1 MEQAIKILIVEDN
14 VIIADDMQSM
24 LEDIGYEIVD
34 NVIVYEQAV
43 EVLKNKQVDLVLI
56 DIILASDKTGIDLGK
71 HIRENYDIPFIF
83 VTSNSDRATVENAK
97 TVKPNGYL
105 VKPFEQQDLYTSIE
119 IALSNFIYGNQ
130 SSNKESAFDAE
141 TNDNAPM
148 SNSILKDSIFVK
160 KQHLYYRIQFGDI
173 QFIKADNVYLEVNTA
188 DKKFLVRSP
197 LKDYLE
203 KLPKNKFYRAHKSYI
218 VNVDHIDAIN
228 SKDIMINNT
237 LIPISKDFKEFII
250 SAMNSWSDVFYEPFE
265 TQIKKFKFV
274 FLDMNFCIVRQNCK
288 T

>member
-1 MEQAIKILIVEDN
+1 MEHPIKILIVEDN

-24 LEDIGYEIVD
+24 LEEIGYEIVD

-43 EVLKNKQVDLVLI
+43 EVLKTNHVDLVLI

-71 HIRENYDIPFIF
+71 HIRKNYNIPFIF
-83 VTSNSDRATVENAK
+83 VTSNSDKATVENAK
-97 TVKPNGYL
+97 TVKPDGYL

-119 IALSNFIYGNQ
+119 IALSNFNY
-130 SSNKESAFDAE
+130 SKKEVSNEIDGSGGESF
-141 TNDNAPM
+141 T
-148 SNSILKDSIFVK
+148 SNSVLKDSIFVK

-173 QFIKADNVYLEVNTA
+173 QFIKADNVYLEVNTI

-250 SAMNSWSDVFYEPFE
+250 SSMNS
-265 TQIKKFKFV
+265 
-274 FLDMNFCIVRQNCK
+274 
-288 T
+288 

>member
-1 MEQAIKILIVEDN
+1 MEEPIKILIVEDN

-24 LEDIGYEIVD
+24 LEEIGYEIVD
-34 NVIVYEQAV
+34 NVIVYEQAE
-43 EVLKNKQVDLVLI
+43 EVLKSKHVDLVLI

-71 HIRENYDIPFIF
+71 HIRENYNIPFIF

-105 VKPFEQQDLYTSIE
+105 VKPFEQQDLYTAIE
-119 IALSNFIYGNQ
+119 IALSNYDYSEKKG
-130 SSNKESAFDAE
+130 ESAGGDTAE
-141 TNDNAPM
+141 KVV
-148 SNSILKDSIFVK
+148 SNSVLKDSIFVK
-160 KQHLYYRIQFGDI
+160 KQHLYYRIQFEDI
-173 QFIKADNVYLEVNTA
+173 RFIKADNVYLEVNTV

-203 KLPKNKFYRAHKSYI
+203 KLPRNKFYRAHKSYI

-237 LIPISKDFKEFII
+237 LIPISKEFKEFII
-250 SAMNSWSDVFYEPFE
+250 SAMNS
-265 TQIKKFKFV
+265 
-274 FLDMNFCIVRQNCK
+274 
-288 T
+288 

>member
-1 MEQAIKILIVEDN
+1 MERPIRILIVEDN

-24 LEDIGYEIVD
+24 LEEIGYEIVD

-43 EVLKNKQVDLVLI
+43 EVLKTQQVDLVLI

-71 HIRENYDIPFIF
+71 HIRANFDIPFIF

-97 TVKPNGYL
+97 TTKPNGYL

-119 IALSNFIYGNQ
+119 IALSNFTYNTEG
-130 SSNKESAFDAE
+130 SNRAPQVMEEDV
-141 TNDNAPM
+141 PM
-148 SNSILKDSIFVK
+148 SNSVLKDSIFVK

-173 QFIKADNVYLEVNTA
+173 QFIKADNVYLEVNTV

-228 SKDIMINNT
+228 SKDVMINNN

-250 SAMNSWSDVFYEPFE
+250 SAMNS
-265 TQIKKFKFV
+265 
-274 FLDMNFCIVRQNCK
+274 
-288 T
+288 

>member
-1 MEQAIKILIVEDN
+1 VEQPIRILIVEDN

-24 LEDIGYEIVD
+24 LEEIGYEIVD

-43 EVLKNKQVDLVLI
+43 EVLKNKDVDLVLI

-71 HIRENYDIPFIF
+71 HIRENYNIPFIF

-119 IALSNFIYGNQ
+119 IALSNFTSVKNNGA
-130 SSNKESAFDAE
+130 SESLEEEDDRLMSNKV
-141 TNDNAPM
+141 
-148 SNSILKDSIFVK
+148 LKDSIFVK

-173 QFIKADNVYLEVNTA
+173 QFIKADNVYLEVNTV

-203 KLPKNKFYRAHKSYI
+203 KLPQQKFYRAHKSYI

-228 SKDIMINNT
+228 SKDILINNT
-237 LIPISKDFKEFII
+237 LIPISKEFKEFII
-250 SAMNSWSDVFYEPFE
+250 SAMNS
-265 TQIKKFKFV
+265 
-274 FLDMNFCIVRQNCK
+274 
-288 T
+288 

>member
-1 MEQAIKILIVEDN
+1 MEIPIRILIVEDN

-24 LEDIGYEIVD
+24 LEEIGYDIVD
-34 NVIVYEQAV
+34 NVIVYEQAE
-43 EVLKNKQVDLVLI
+43 EVLKTQQVDLVLI

-119 IALSNFIYGNQ
+119 IALSNFIYKA
-130 SSNKESAFDAE
+130 SSIEKQAAHNED
-141 TNDNAPM
+141 DILV

-203 KLPKNKFYRAHKSYI
+203 KLPQNKFYRAHKSYI

-228 SKDIMINNT
+228 SKDIMINNN

-250 SAMNSWSDVFYEPFE
+250 SAMNS
-265 TQIKKFKFV
+265 
-274 FLDMNFCIVRQNCK
+274 
-288 T
+288 

>member
-24 LEDIGYEIVD
+24 LEEIGYESVD
-34 NVIVYEQAV
+34 NVIVYEQAE
-43 EVLKNKQVDLVLI
+43 EVLKNNHVDLVLI

-71 HIRENYDIPFIF
+71 HIRENYNIPYIFI
-83 VTSNSDRATVENAK
+83 TSNSDRATVENAK

-119 IALSNFIYGNQ
+119 IALSNFDY
-130 SSNKESAFDAE
+130 STKEGGQQHPEDE
-141 TNDNAPM
+141 DRIV
-148 SNSILKDSIFVK
+148 SNSVLKDSIFVK

-173 QFIKADNVYLEVNTA
+173 QFIKADNVYLEVNTV

-250 SAMNSWSDVFYEPFE
+250 SAMNS
-265 TQIKKFKFV
+265 
-274 FLDMNFCIVRQNCK
+274 
-288 T
+288 

>member
-1 MEQAIKILIVEDN
+1 MEQPIRILIVEDN

-24 LEDIGYEIVD
+24 LEEIGYEIVD
-34 NVIVYEQAV
+34 NVIVYEQAE
-43 EVLKNKQVDLVLI
+43 EVLKTQEVDLVLI

-119 IALSNFIYGNQ
+119 IALSNFIHSTKGEDGQNANT
-130 SSNKESAFDAE
+130 SSEV
-141 TNDNAPM
+141 PM
-148 SNSILKDSIFVK
+148 SNAVLKDSIFVK

-173 QFIKADNVYLEVNTA
+173 QFIKADNVYLEVNTV

-228 SKDIMINNT
+228 SKDIMINDT

-250 SAMNSWSDVFYEPFE
+250 SAMNS
-265 TQIKKFKFV
+265 
-274 FLDMNFCIVRQNCK
+274 
-288 T
+288 

>member
-1 MEQAIKILIVEDN
+1 MEQPIRILIVEDN

-24 LEDIGYEIVD
+24 LEEIGYEIVD
-34 NVIVYEQAV
+34 NVIVYEQA
-43 EVLKNKQVDLVLI
+43 EKVLKTEQVDLVLI

-71 HIRENYDIPFIF
+71 HIRANYDIPFIF

-119 IALSNFIYGNQ
+119 IALSNFTYGT
-130 SSNKESAFDAE
+130 NKQAAVENKVNED
-141 TNDNAPM
+141 DVPM
-148 SNSILKDSIFVK
+148 SNSVLKDSIFVK

-173 QFIKADNVYLEVNTA
+173 QFIKADNVYLEVNTV

-228 SKDIMINNT
+228 SKDIMINNN

-250 SAMNSWSDVFYEPFE
+250 SAMNS
-265 TQIKKFKFV
+265 
-274 FLDMNFCIVRQNCK
+274 
-288 T
+288 

>member
-1 MEQAIKILIVEDN
+1 METPIKILIVEDN

-24 LEDIGYEIVD
+24 LEEIGYEIVD

-43 EVLKNKQVDLVLI
+43 DVLKNNDVDLVLI

-71 HIRENYDIPFIF
+71 HIREHYNIPFIF

-97 TVKPNGYL
+97 TVKPDGYL

-119 IALSNFIYGNQ
+119 IALSNFNYSRKENSKEIEGN
-130 SSNKESAFDAE
+130 EGDAF
-141 TNDNAPM
+141 T
-148 SNSILKDSIFVK
+148 SNSVLKDSIFVK
-160 KQHLYYRIQFGDI
+160 KQHLYYRIQFKDI

-228 SKDIMINNT
+228 SKDIVINNN

-250 SAMNSWSDVFYEPFE
+250 SSMNS
-265 TQIKKFKFV
+265 
-274 FLDMNFCIVRQNCK
+274 
-288 T
+288 

>member
-1 MEQAIKILIVEDN
+1 MEQPIKILIVEDN

-24 LEDIGYEIVD
+24 LEEIGYEIVD

-43 EVLKNKQVDLVLI
+43 DVLKNNHIDLVLI

-71 HIRENYDIPFIF
+71 HIRDTYNIPFIF

-97 TVKPNGYL
+97 TVKPDGYL

-119 IALSNFIYGNQ
+119 IALSNFNYAKKGIA
-130 SSNKESAFDAE
+130 KMTEEEEAADE
-141 TNDNAPM
+141 IT
-148 SNSILKDSIFVK
+148 SNSVLKDSIFVK
-160 KQHLYYRIQFGDI
+160 KQHLYYRIQFTDI

-218 VNVDHIDAIN
+218 VNVDHIDAVN
-228 SKDIMINNT
+228 SKDIMINNN
-237 LIPISKDFKEFII
+237 LIPISKDFKEFIL
-250 SAMNSWSDVFYEPFE
+250 SSMNS
-265 TQIKKFKFV
+265 
-274 FLDMNFCIVRQNCK
+274 
-288 T
+288 

>member
-1 MEQAIKILIVEDN
+1 MEQPIRILIVEDN

-24 LEDIGYEIVD
+24 LEEIGYEIVD
-34 NVIVYEQAV
+34 NVIVYEQAE
-43 EVLKNKQVDLVLI
+43 EVLKTQKVDLVLI
-56 DIILASDKTGIDLGK
+56 DIILASDRTGIDLGK

-119 IALSNFIYGNQ
+119 IALANFTYGTGE
-130 SSNKESAFDAE
+130 NKQERPVSEEDV
-141 TNDNAPM
+141 PM
-148 SNSILKDSIFVK
+148 SNSVLKDSIFVK

-173 QFIKADNVYLEVNTA
+173 QFIKADNVYLEVNTV

-203 KLPKNKFYRAHKSYI
+203 KLPKTKFYRAHKSYI

-228 SKDIMINNT
+228 SKDIMINNN

-250 SAMNSWSDVFYEPFE
+250 SAMNS
-265 TQIKKFKFV
+265 
-274 FLDMNFCIVRQNCK
+274 
-288 T
+288 

>member
-24 LEDIGYEIVD
+24 LEEIGYDIVD
-34 NVIVYEQAV
+34 NVIVYERAV
-43 EVLKNKQVDLVLI
+43 EVLKTQQVDLVLI

-71 HIRENYDIPFIF
+71 HIRENYDIPFVF

-119 IALSNFIYGNQ
+119 IALSNFIY
-130 SSNKESAFDAE
+130 SNEQGTQAAIGETDEDA
-141 TNDNAPM
+141 PL

-173 QFIKADNVYLEVNTA
+173 QFIKADNVYLEVNTV

-250 SAMNSWSDVFYEPFE
+250 SAMNS
-265 TQIKKFKFV
+265 
-274 FLDMNFCIVRQNCK
+274 
-288 T
+288 

>member
-1 MEQAIKILIVEDN
+1 MEEPIKILIVEDN

-24 LEDIGYEIVD
+24 LEEIGYEIVD

-43 EVLKNKQVDLVLI
+43 EVLRSQEVDLVLI

-71 HIRENYDIPFIF
+71 HIRDNYDIPFIF

-119 IALSNFIYGNQ
+119 IALSNFTQ
-130 SSNKESAFDAE
+130 SGRPSRPDDGQDDTGDSIA
-141 TNDNAPM
+141 
-148 SNSILKDSIFVK
+148 SNSLLKDSIFVK
-160 KQHLYYRIQFGDI
+160 KQHLYYRIQFDDI
-173 QFIKADNVYLEVNTA
+173 QFIKADNVYLEVNTK

-203 KLPKNKFYRAHKSYI
+203 KLPKKKFFRAHKSYI

-228 SKDIMINNT
+228 SKDILINNT

-250 SAMNSWSDVFYEPFE
+250 SAMNS
-265 TQIKKFKFV
+265 
-274 FLDMNFCIVRQNCK
+274 
-288 T
+288 

>member
-1 MEQAIKILIVEDN
+1 LEEPIKILIVEDN

-24 LEDIGYEIVD
+24 LEEIGYEIVD

-43 EVLKNKQVDLVLI
+43 EVLKDQQVDLVLI

-71 HIRENYDIPFIF
+71 HIREKYDIPFIF

-97 TVKPNGYL
+97 TVQPNGYL

-119 IALSNFIYGNQ
+119 IALSNFEQRKKSLPAEGA
-130 SSNKESAFDAE
+130 EEDAGE
-141 TNDNAPM
+141 GFT
-148 SNSILKDSIFVK
+148 SNSVLKDSIFVK
-160 KQHLYYRIQFGDI
+160 KQHLYYRIYFDDI
-173 QFIKADNVYLEVNTA
+173 RFIKADNVYLEVNTK

-197 LKDYLE
+197 LKNYLE
-203 KLPKNKFYRAHKSYI
+203 KLPRNKFYRAHKSYI

-228 SKDIMINNT
+228 SKDILINET

-250 SAMNSWSDVFYEPFE
+250 SSMNS
-265 TQIKKFKFV
+265 
-274 FLDMNFCIVRQNCK
+274 
-288 T
+288 

>member
-1 MEQAIKILIVEDN
+1 
-14 VIIADDMQSM
+14 MQSM
-24 LEDIGYEIVD
+24 LEEIGYEIVD
-34 NVIVYEQAV
+34 NVIVYEQAI
-43 EVLKNKQVDLVLI
+43 EVLRTKQVDLVLI

-71 HIRENYDIPFIF
+71 HIRDNYDIPFIF

-119 IALSNFIYGNQ
+119 IALSNFTHSNRD
-130 SSNKESAFDAE
+130 SSPDDREDSSEGIA
-141 TNDNAPM
+141 
-148 SNSILKDSIFVK
+148 SNTLLKDSIFVK
-160 KQHLYYRIQFGDI
+160 KQHLYYRIQFDDI
-173 QFIKADNVYLEVNTA
+173 QFIKADNVYLEVNTK

-203 KLPKNKFYRAHKSYI
+203 KLPKKKFFRAHKSYI

-228 SKDIMINNT
+228 SKDILINNT

-250 SAMNSWSDVFYEPFE
+250 SAMNS
-265 TQIKKFKFV
+265 
-274 FLDMNFCIVRQNCK
+274 
-288 T
+288 

>member
-1 MEQAIKILIVEDN
+1 MEQPIKILIVEDN

-24 LEDIGYEIVD
+24 LEEIGYEIVD

-43 EVLKNKQVDLVLI
+43 EVLKSQQVDLVLI

-119 IALSNFIYGNQ
+119 IALSNFIYGKQNGDKGF
-130 SSNKESAFDAE
+130 SNDDVNEDI
-141 TNDNAPM
+141 PM

-173 QFIKADNVYLEVNTA
+173 QFIKADNVYLEVNTI

-203 KLPKNKFYRAHKSYI
+203 KLPQNKFYRAHKSYI

-228 SKDIMINNT
+228 SKDILINNT

-250 SAMNSWSDVFYEPFE
+250 SAMNS
-265 TQIKKFKFV
+265 
-274 FLDMNFCIVRQNCK
+274 
-288 T
+288 

>member
-1 MEQAIKILIVEDN
+1 MEQPIRILIVEDN

-24 LEDIGYEIVD
+24 LEEIGYEIVD

-43 EVLKNKQVDLVLI
+43 EVLKNKEVDLVLI

-71 HIRENYDIPFIF
+71 HIRENYNIPFIF

-119 IALSNFIYGNQ
+119 IALSNFTSVKNNGSSESQ
-130 SSNKESAFDAE
+130 EEEDDRLMSNKV
-141 TNDNAPM
+141 
-148 SNSILKDSIFVK
+148 LKDSIFVK

-173 QFIKADNVYLEVNTA
+173 QFIKADNVYLEVNTV

-203 KLPKNKFYRAHKSYI
+203 KLPQQKFYRAHKSYI

-228 SKDIMINNT
+228 SKDILINNT
-237 LIPISKDFKEFII
+237 LIPISKEFKEFII
-250 SAMNSWSDVFYEPFE
+250 SAMNS
-265 TQIKKFKFV
+265 
-274 FLDMNFCIVRQNCK
+274 
-288 T
+288 

>member
-1 MEQAIKILIVEDN
+1 M
-14 VIIADDMQSM
+14 IIADDMQSM
-24 LEDIGYEIVD
+24 LEEIGYEIVD
-34 NVIVYEQAV
+34 NVIVYEQAE
-43 EVLKNKQVDLVLI
+43 EVLKNNEVDLVLI
-56 DIILASDKTGIDLGK
+56 DIILASDKTGIDLGQ
-71 HIRENYDIPFIF
+71 HIREKYNIPFIF

-97 TVKPNGYL
+97 SVKPNGYL

-119 IALSNFIYGNQ
+119 IALSNFDYNAATEGGGSQGASTVGDVMGN
-130 SSNKESAFDAE
+130 SV
-141 TNDNAPM
+141 
-148 SNSILKDSIFVK
+148 LKDSIFVK
-160 KQHLYYRIQFGDI
+160 KQHLYYRIQFEDI

-250 SAMNSWSDVFYEPFE
+250 SAMNS
-265 TQIKKFKFV
+265 
-274 FLDMNFCIVRQNCK
+274 
-288 T
+288 

>member
-1 MEQAIKILIVEDN
+1 MILEAPIKILIVEDN

-24 LEDIGYEIVD
+24 LEEIGYEIVD
-34 NVIVYEQAV
+34 NVIVYEQAE
-43 EVLKNKQVDLVLI
+43 EVLRTKEVDLVLI

-71 HIRENYDIPFIF
+71 HIRDNYDIPFIF

-119 IALSNFIYGNQ
+119 IALSNFTH
-130 SSNKESAFDAE
+130 SNRANRPAGQA
-141 TNDNAPM
+141 DNSEGIA
-148 SNSILKDSIFVK
+148 SNALMKDSIFVK
-160 KQHLYYRIQFGDI
+160 KQHLYYRIQFDDI
-173 QFIKADNVYLEVNTA
+173 QFIKADNVYLEVNTK

-228 SKDIMINNT
+228 SKDILINNT

-250 SAMNSWSDVFYEPFE
+250 SAMNS
-265 TQIKKFKFV
+265 
-274 FLDMNFCIVRQNCK
+274 
-288 T
+288 

>member
-1 MEQAIKILIVEDN
+1 MEHPIKILIVEDN

-24 LEDIGYEIVD
+24 LEEIGYEIVD

-43 EVLKNKQVDLVLI
+43 DVLKNNHVDLVLI

-71 HIRENYDIPFIF
+71 HIREVYNIPFIF

-97 TVKPNGYL
+97 TVKPDGYL

-119 IALSNFIYGNQ
+119 IALSNFNY
-130 SSNKESAFDAE
+130 SRKEKTKEIAGEEGDAF
-141 TNDNAPM
+141 T
-148 SNSILKDSIFVK
+148 SNSVLKDSIFVK

-173 QFIKADNVYLEVNTA
+173 QFIKADNVYLEVNTV

-203 KLPKNKFYRAHKSYI
+203 KLPRNKFYRAHKSYI

-228 SKDIMINNT
+228 SKDIMINNN

-250 SAMNSWSDVFYEPFE
+250 SSMNS
-265 TQIKKFKFV
+265 
-274 FLDMNFCIVRQNCK
+274 
-288 T
+288 

>member
-1 MEQAIKILIVEDN
+1 LEHPIKILIVEDN

-24 LEDIGYEIVD
+24 LEEIGYEVVD
-34 NVIVYEQAV
+34 NVIVYEQAI
-43 EVLKNKQVDLVLI
+43 EVLKNHHVDLVLI

-71 HIRENYDIPFIF
+71 HIRQNYNIPFIF
-83 VTSNSDRATVENAK
+83 VTSNSDKATVENAK
-97 TVKPNGYL
+97 TVKPDGYL

-119 IALSNFIYGNQ
+119 IALSNFNY
-130 SSNKESAFDAE
+130 SKKESSTEINESAGESF
-141 TNDNAPM
+141 T
-148 SNSILKDSIFVK
+148 SNSVLKDSIFVK

-173 QFIKADNVYLEVNTA
+173 QYIKADNVYLEVNTV

-250 SAMNSWSDVFYEPFE
+250 SSMNS
-265 TQIKKFKFV
+265 
-274 FLDMNFCIVRQNCK
+274 
-288 T
+288 

>member
-1 MEQAIKILIVEDN
+1 MEHPIKILIVEDN

-24 LEDIGYEIVD
+24 LEEIGYEIVD

-43 EVLKNKQVDLVLI
+43 EVLKNNHVDLVLI

-71 HIRENYDIPFIF
+71 HIRENYNIPFIF

-97 TVKPNGYL
+97 TVKPDGYL

-119 IALSNFIYGNQ
+119 IALSNFSY
-130 SSNKESAFDAE
+130 SRKENSKEFEEAGESF
-141 TNDNAPM
+141 T
-148 SNSILKDSIFVK
+148 SNSVLKDSIFVK
-160 KQHLYYRIQFGDI
+160 KQHLYYRIQFKDI

-203 KLPKNKFYRAHKSYI
+203 KLPQNKFYRAHKSYI

-228 SKDIMINNT
+228 SKDIVINNN
-237 LIPISKDFKEFII
+237 LIPISKDFKEFIL
-250 SAMNSWSDVFYEPFE
+250 SSMNS
-265 TQIKKFKFV
+265 
-274 FLDMNFCIVRQNCK
+274 
-288 T
+288 

>member
-1 MEQAIKILIVEDN
+1 
-14 VIIADDMQSM
+14 M
-24 LEDIGYEIVD
+24 LEEIGYEIVD

-43 EVLKNKQVDLVLI
+43 EVLKNKDVDLVLI

-71 HIRENYDIPFIF
+71 HIRENYNIPFIF

-119 IALSNFIYGNQ
+119 IALSNFTSVKNNGASESQ
-130 SSNKESAFDAE
+130 EEEDDRLMSNKV
-141 TNDNAPM
+141 
-148 SNSILKDSIFVK
+148 LKDSIFVK

-173 QFIKADNVYLEVNTA
+173 QFIKADNVYLEVNTV

-203 KLPKNKFYRAHKSYI
+203 KLPQQKFYRAHKSYI

-228 SKDIMINNT
+228 SKDILINNT
-237 LIPISKDFKEFII
+237 LIPISKEFKEFII
-250 SAMNSWSDVFYEPFE
+250 SAMNS
-265 TQIKKFKFV
+265 
-274 FLDMNFCIVRQNCK
+274 
-288 T
+288 

>member
-1 MEQAIKILIVEDN
+1 MEHPIKILIVEDN

-24 LEDIGYEIVD
+24 LEEIGYEIVD

-43 EVLKNKQVDLVLI
+43 EVLKTNHVDLVLI

-71 HIRENYDIPFIF
+71 HIRKNYNIPFIF
-83 VTSNSDRATVENAK
+83 VTSNSDKATVENAK
-97 TVKPNGYL
+97 TVKPDGYL

-119 IALSNFIYGNQ
+119 IALSNFNY
-130 SSNKESAFDAE
+130 SKKEVSNEIDGSGGESF
-141 TNDNAPM
+141 T
-148 SNSILKDSIFVK
+148 SNSVLKDSIFVK

-173 QFIKADNVYLEVNTA
+173 QFIKADNVYLEVNTI

-237 LIPISKDFKEFII
+237 LIPISKDFKEFIL
-250 SAMNSWSDVFYEPFE
+250 SSMNS
-265 TQIKKFKFV
+265 
-274 FLDMNFCIVRQNCK
+274 
-288 T
+288 

>member
-1 MEQAIKILIVEDN
+1 MEHPIKILIVEDN

-24 LEDIGYEIVD
+24 LEEIGYEVVD
-34 NVIVYEQAV
+34 NVIVYEQAI
-43 EVLKNKQVDLVLI
+43 EVLKNHHVDLVLI

-71 HIRENYDIPFIF
+71 HIRQNYNIPFIF
-83 VTSNSDRATVENAK
+83 VTSNSDKATVENAK
-97 TVKPNGYL
+97 TVKPDGYL

-119 IALSNFIYGNQ
+119 IALSNFNYSKKNQ
-130 SSNKESAFDAE
+130 VADIADSSSEGF
-141 TNDNAPM
+141 T
-148 SNSILKDSIFVK
+148 SNSVLKDSIFVK

-173 QFIKADNVYLEVNTA
+173 QFIKADNVYLEVNTV

-203 KLPKNKFYRAHKSYI
+203 KLPKNKFFRAHKSYI

-250 SAMNSWSDVFYEPFE
+250 SSMNS
-265 TQIKKFKFV
+265 
-274 FLDMNFCIVRQNCK
+274 
-288 T
+288 

>member
-1 MEQAIKILIVEDN
+1 LEQPIRILIVEDN

-24 LEDIGYEIVD
+24 LEEIGYEIVD

-43 EVLKNKQVDLVLI
+43 EVLKNKEVDLVLI

-71 HIRENYDIPFIF
+71 HIRENYNIPFIF

-119 IALSNFIYGNQ
+119 IALSNFTSVKNNGASESQ
-130 SSNKESAFDAE
+130 EEEDDRLMSNKV
-141 TNDNAPM
+141 
-148 SNSILKDSIFVK
+148 LKDSIFVK

-173 QFIKADNVYLEVNTA
+173 QFIKADNVYLEVNTV

-203 KLPKNKFYRAHKSYI
+203 KLPQQKFYRAHKSYI

-228 SKDIMINNT
+228 SKDILINNT
-237 LIPISKDFKEFII
+237 LIPISKEFKEFII
-250 SAMNSWSDVFYEPFE
+250 SAMNS
-265 TQIKKFKFV
+265 
-274 FLDMNFCIVRQNCK
+274 
-288 T
+288 

>member
-1 MEQAIKILIVEDN
+1 M
-14 VIIADDMQSM
+14 IIADDMQSM
-24 LEDIGYEIVD
+24 LEEIGYEIVD
-34 NVIVYEQAV
+34 NVIVYEQAE
-43 EVLKNKQVDLVLI
+43 EVLRTQQVDLVLI

-119 IALSNFIYGNQ
+119 IALSNFSYSGKSGGPSYSQ
-130 SSNKESAFDAE
+130 EE
-141 TNDNAPM
+141 APM
-148 SNSILKDSIFVK
+148 SNAVLKDSIFVK
-160 KQHLYYRIQFGDI
+160 KQHLYYRIQFSDI
-173 QFIKADNVYLEVNTA
+173 RFIKADNVYLEVNTV

-228 SKDIMINNT
+228 SKDIMIKDT

-250 SAMNSWSDVFYEPFE
+250 SAMNS
-265 TQIKKFKFV
+265 
-274 FLDMNFCIVRQNCK
+274 
-288 T
+288 